1 MNETNLKKLQK
12 KAMKRRSKN
21 YIKENKKKKT
31 NTDGDNGS
39 DEDEEEKEEEDEG
52 EAEEIFLRPCPLI
65 STAAVHIGRY
75 FLLFGG
81 FNNRLRERSEIW
93 VKIVI
98 KKFCIWSLYI
108 HIPLSLSLTLTLF
121 FSSFFFFSSFIFSL
135 FLFFSF
141 QLSFFL
147 CSCWI

>member
-31 NTDGDNGS
+31 NNDGDNGS

-98 KKFCIWSLYI
+98 KKFCIFSLYI
-108 HIPLSLSLTLTLF
+108 HMSVSSFHLFLF
-121 FSSFFFFSSFIFSL
+121 FFFHFFSFSFFFFSIVFFSL
-135 FLFFSF
+135 
-141 QLSFFL
+141 
-147 CSCWI
+147 

>member
-39 DEDEEEKEEEDEG
+39 DEDEEEKEDEDEG

-98 KKFCIWSLYI
+98 NMYCISSLYYLSLYLYMI
-108 HIPLSLSLTLTLF
+108 SLSLSLHY
-121 FSSFFFFSSFIFSL
+121 ISL
-135 FLFFSF
+135 S
-141 QLSFFL
+141 LS
-147 CSCWI
+147 